1 MRIKLKVILPL
12 LILFSCGE
20 KDIQKDFDGVF
31 RKVPSSHSGINFKN
45 TLVESED
52 FDVFRYRNFY
62 NGGGVAIGDVN
73 NDGLP
78 DIYMTSNTGENKLYL
93 NKGSFVFE
101 DVTLIAGVAGSKPWS
116 TGVSMADVN
125 GDGLL
130 DIYVCNS
137 GDVNGKNMENELFIN
152 NGDGTFTESAEIFG
166 LDDPGYSTHAVFF
179 DYDGDGDL
187 DMYLL
192 NNSFRPISTLGFRNL
207 RNQRDEKGGDKLFRN
222 DNGFYVDVSEQA
234 GIFGSVIGFGLGISV
249 GDINNSGYPD
259 IFISNDFYERDYLYL
274 NQGDGTFKEVLE
286 DYMNH
291 ISMFSMGAD
300 IADLNNDGF
309 PEIFTTDML
318 PESNQRLKRMASFE
332 TYDVYQ
338 LRLNTGYFYQYM
350 RNTLQLNNGG
360 NSFSEIGYLAGV
372 AATDW
377 SWGALIADLNNSGH
391 KEIFVSNGIY
401 KDLTDQDFVEYLS
414 SNENLKAAIEGE
426 KIDFN
431 AFIAKMTSERI
442 SNYLFERSSNL
453 QYKNSAVSWG
463 LSEPSFSNGAAYG
476 DLDGDGDLDLVVNNL
491 NQEAFIYENRSE
503 EYFPENKFLKL
514 RFKGEGKN
522 VYGLGAKVFVYA
534 GDQIF
539 SFENLPIRGF
549 QSSMDYNMIIG
560 LGNRTTVDSLIV
572 KWPNQKSEI
581 IKSVQ
586 VNSTLELW
594 QCNANQSWS
603 FIQPEKS
610 LLSRSSSNI
619 AYEHRENE
627 FSDFD
632 KERLVYE
639 MLSTEGPAF
648 AKADLSG
655 NGLEDLYIG
664 GAAGQ
669 AGKLFYQT
677 SKGVFK
683 EVATPAF
690 ENDKAS
696 EDVDAVFV
704 DINGDGLKDL
714 VVLSGGSEFVGNAVE
729 LKDRVYFNQQG
740 TFVKKEDILPVSYE
754 VGSKIVSVDFNQDG
768 YQDLL
773 IFNRKNK
780 SAYGLFPKHQL
791 LVNDRNGGFSDKTAE
806 LTKSL
811 PQLGMVTDAAV
822 FDQKGKT
829 LMVIVGDWMPIL
841 FFEIRE
847 GKLLEVD
854 FPIAGLPKN
863 HGWWR
868 KIVAEDLNND
878 GQVDLIIGN
887 RGLNTRLKTSAS
899 APIKMYVGDFDK
911 NGSTEQIY
919 TFSSNGK
926 DIPFSTRHELVK
938 QLPFLK
944 KKFNTYQSY
953 ADAGITDLF
962 DQETV
967 DNSLVLEAQVG
978 ETVILLSKDDG
989 FEKVEI
995 PIEAQV
1001 SFTRAIEVV
1010 DLNGDGLLDV
1020 ILGGNFDA
1028 VKPELGRYD
1037 ASYGTILLQDE
1048 AGTFNYLPNA
1058 SSGYEVK
1065 GQIRHLS
1072 FLKASNILLS
1082 IRNNDKLMIHDV
1094 KSK

>member
-1 MRIKLKVILPL
+1 MRIKLRVILPL
-12 LILFSCGE
+12 LFVLSCG
-20 KDIQKDFDGVF
+20 QKKVQEHFDGVF
-31 RKVPSSHSGINFKN
+31 RKVPSSHSGIDFKN

-62 NGGGVAIGDVN
+62 NGGGVAIGDIN

-78 DIYMTSNTGENKLYL
+78 DIYLTSNTGANKLYL
-93 NKGSFVFE
+93 NKGGFEFE
-101 DVTLIAGVAGSKPWS
+101 DITDSAGVAGSKPWS
-116 TGVSMADVN
+116 TGVSMADLN

-137 GDVNGKNMENELFIN
+137 GDVNGRNMENELFIN
-152 NGDGTFTESAEIFG
+152 NGDGTFTEMASQFG

-179 DYDGDGDL
+179 DYDSDGDL

-207 RNQRDEKGGDKLFRN
+207 RNQRDEKGGDKLYRN
-222 DNGFYVDVSEQA
+222 DGGIFMDVSEQA
-234 GIFGSVIGFGLGISV
+234 GIYGSVIGFGLGISV

-332 TYDVYQ
+332 SYDVHQ

-377 SWGALIADLNNSGH
+377 SWGALIADFNNSGN

-401 KDLTDQDFVEYLS
+401 NDLTDQDFVEYLS

-503 EYFPENKFLKL
+503 EFFPEHNFLKVN
-514 RFKGEGKN
+514 FKGEDLN
-522 VYGLGAKVFVYA
+522 VFGLGAKVFVYV
-534 GDQIF
+534 DNQVL
-539 SFENLPIRGF
+539 SFEHLPIRGF
-549 QSSMDYNMIIG
+549 QSSMDYDMVIG
-560 LGNRTTVDSLIV
+560 LGKNERIDSLIV
-572 KWPNQKSEI
+572 KWPNQKAEK
-581 IKSVQ
+581 IKEVKL
-586 VNSTLELW
+586 NATLELR
-594 QCNANQSWS
+594 QIDANLAWEFKQRGERW
-603 FIQPEKS
+603 
-610 LLSRSSSNI
+610 LSESSVEI
-619 AYEHRENE
+619 AYHHKENE
-627 FSDFD
+627 YSDFD

-648 AKADLSG
+648 AKADLTA

-664 GAAGQ
+664 GAKNQ
-669 AGKLFYQT
+669 AGKLFFQFE
-677 SKGVFK
+677 KGKFK
-683 EVATPAF
+683 EVLVEAF
-690 ENDKAS
+690 VNDQAS
-696 EDVDAVFV
+696 EDVDAEFV
-704 DINGDGLKDL
+704 DVDGDGVKDL
-714 VVLSGGSEFVGNAVE
+714 VVISGGSEFVGNAVE
-729 LKDRVYFNQQG
+729 LKDRVYLNKNGSFI
-740 TFVKKEDILPVSYE
+740 KKEDALPVSFE
-754 VGSKIVSVDFNQDG
+754 IGSKVIAYDFNGDG
-768 YQDLL
+768 FEDLL

-780 SAYGLFPKHQL
+780 SGYGLIPKHQVL
-791 LVNDRNGGFSDKTAE
+791 LNDHRGKFSDQTSALFE
-806 LTKSL
+806 KSS
-811 PQLGMVTDAAV
+811 QLGMVTDAAI
-822 FDQKGKT
+822 FDNKGKT
-829 LMVIVGDWMPIL
+829 YLVIVGDWMPIT
-841 FFEIRE
+841 FFEIRD
-847 GKLLEVD
+847 GKMLESD
-854 FPIAGLPKN
+854 LKISGISKTN
-863 HGWWR
+863 GWWR
-868 KIVAEDLNND
+868 KIMVEDLNND
-878 GQVDLIIGN
+878 GKVDLIIGN
-887 RGLNTRLKTSAS
+887 RGLNSRFNAS
-899 APIKMYVGDFDK
+899 AAHPVKLYVGDFDN
-911 NGSTEQIY
+911 NGSTEQVY
-919 TFSSNGK
+919 TFQKDGL
-926 DIPFSTRHELVK
+926 DIPYSTRHELVK

-944 KKFNTYQSY
+944 KKFNTYSSY
-953 ADAGITDLF
+953 SNASITDLF
-962 DQETV
+962 DREV
-967 DNSLVLEAQVG
+967 LDNSLVLESYVG
-978 ETVILLSKDDG
+978 ETMILINQGEG
-989 FEKVEI
+989 FEKIDI
-995 PIEAQV
+995 PIEAQL
-1001 SFTRAIEVV
+1001 SFTKAIEVI

-1037 ASYGTILLQDE
+1037 ASYGTILLQDQNGNFNFIPNTI
-1048 AGTFNYLPNA
+1048 AGY
-1058 SSGYEVK
+1058 SVR
-1065 GQIRHLS
+1065 GQIRHLVH
-1072 FLKASNILLS
+1072 LDRSNLLLS
-1082 IRNNDKLMIHDV
+1082 IRNNDKIVIHDV
-1094 KSK
+1094 NKK